1 MPPSDGYL
9 YVENFQLLDVSDF
22 MLMLLT
28 ITPYNSRLDSYCKI
42 LNVNDGT
49 VSDVVSCDQDVR
61 EWSSGDTDPSS
72 TSITSAEDNNDG
84 TVDILLSR
92 NDLTVGITGI
102 PYTQSGESSTL
113 YYDQFTISSIY
124 TTFIFLTPQQ
134 YTVEIVR
141 ITFNSLSDNTSP
153 TVSNMGT
160 ADWPWGEWEVGNT
173 PNMIPVYE
181 DAYAL
186 QLPLVCC
193 LCDSQFI
200 ARYYFEYDALSGEIS
215 GVQMDKQI
223 NGGIV
228 DKLGQKAYD
237 WGIAF
242 PTAIDV
248 YDLSNIGGAYSRY
261 TLDLNYTTSS
271 PTTQPTNTPST
282 SPTYYTSHPSKSP
295 TRTDI
300 DRYTTTGNDVY
311 EDEGD
316 GQGVNSIMDI
326 NLGSAVDYVFYYL
339 IAGIVMLFIIICILS
354 WLDSKCCCRGNDYF
368 KISAL
373 FVALFQV
380 MDMLSDVFFAINAL
394 SYYQKTDSF
403 ECLLIFI
410 LSASFIIIPVLIS
423 LQQLHASSSKYWIY
437 DNRMREW
444 LLSYS
449 RLLFAVWV

>member
-173 PNMIPVYE
+173 PNMIPV
-181 DAYAL
+181 
-186 QLPLVCC
+186 
-193 LCDSQFI
+193 
-200 ARYYFEYDALSGEIS
+200 YYFEYDALSGEIS